1 MTITLKELSKSY
13 GRGPILERISLT
25 LEPGKPLCVTGPS
38 GCGKTT
44 LLRCVLGLEKPD
56 SGMVEYSTGSRPR
69 FGVLFQED
77 RLFDHLDA
85 VENLRL
91 ATGEKDRASL
101 RASLL
106 ELLPPDA
113 LDRPVSAL
121 SGGQR
126 RRVALVRALRPGGAA
141 VILDEP
147 FTGLDAAAAA
157 QAGAFILRELG
168 DRPLLLA
175 LHRKDI
181 PVWCENVLD
190 LGAEGEERR
199 RD

>member
-1 MTITLKELSKSY
+1 MTITLADVSKSY
-13 GRGPILERISLT
+13 GNGPVLERVSLT

-38 GCGKTT
+38 GSGKTT
-44 LLRCVLGLEKPD
+44 LLRLILGLEEPD
-56 SGMVEYSTGSRPR
+56 SGTVEYSAGSRPR

-91 ATGEKDRASL
+91 ATGEKDRDML
-101 RASLL
+101 RAALL
-106 ELLPPDA
+106 ELLPSDA

-126 RRVALVRALRPGGAA
+126 RRVALVRALRPGGEA
-141 VILDEP
+141 VLLDEP

-157 QAGAFILRELG
+157 QAADYIRRETG

-181 PVWCENVLD
+181 PDWCRDILVLD
-190 LGAEGEERR
+190 GSGNAAATL
-199 RD
+199 

>member
-1 MTITLKELSKSY
+1 MTITLTDVSKSF
-13 GRGPILERISLT
+13 GNGPVLEHVSLL

-44 LLRCVLGLEKPD
+44 LLRLVLGLEQPD
-56 SGMVEYSTGSRPR
+56 AGTIAWSTGSRPR

-77 RLFDHLDA
+77 RLFDRLDA

-91 ATGEKDRASL
+91 ATGEKDRAAL
-101 RASLL
+101 RAALCR
-106 ELLPPDA
+106 LLPEEA
-113 LDRPVSAL
+113 LNRPVSAL

-126 RRVALVRALRPGGAA
+126 RRVALVRALRPAGQA

-181 PVWCENVLD
+181 PEWCENLLV
-190 LGAEGEERR
+190 LGAEGE
-199 RD
+199 

>member
-1 MTITLKELSKSY
+1 MTITLKDLSKSY
-13 GRGPILERISLT
+13 GSGPILERIFLT

-56 SGMVEYSTGSRPR
+56 SGMVEYSSGSRPR

-91 ATGEKDRASL
+91 AAGERDRDAL

-106 ELLPPDA
+106 ELLPADA

-141 VILDEP
+141 VVLDEP

-157 QAGAFILRELG
+157 QAADYIRREAG

-181 PVWCENVLD
+181 PDWCENILE
-190 LGAEGEERR
+190 LGAAGEERR

>member
-1 MTITLKELSKSY
+1 MTVTLKNVKKAY
-13 GRGPILERISLT
+13 GGTPVLENLSLT
-25 LEPGKPLCVTGPS
+25 LEPGRPLCVTGPS
-38 GCGKTT
+38 GSGKTT
-44 LLRCVLGLEKPD
+44 LLRLVLGLEKPD
-56 SGMVEYSTGSRPR
+56 GGEVIWSGGVRPR

-91 ATGEKDRASL
+91 ATGEKDRAAL
-101 RASLL
+101 AAALAQ
-106 ELLPPDA
+106 LLPEDA
-113 LDRPVSAL
+113 LHRPVSAL

-126 RRVALVRALRPGGAA
+126 RRVALVRALRPAGEA
-141 VILDEP
+141 VLLDEP

-157 QAGAFILRELG
+157 QAAAYIRRETG

-181 PVWCENVLD
+181 PDWCENILT
-190 LGAEGEERR
+190 LGGERE
-199 RD
+199 

>member
-13 GRGPILERISLT
+13 GSGPILERISLT

-181 PVWCENVLD
+181 PDWCENVLE

>member
-1 MTITLKELSKSY
+1 MTITLTDISKSY
-13 GRGPILERISLT
+13 GNGPVLEHVSLT
-25 LEPGKPLCVTGPS
+25 LEPGRHLCVTGPS

-44 LLRCVLGLEKPD
+44 LLRLVLGLEQPD
-56 SGMVEYSTGSRPR
+56 SGTVRWSSGSRPR
-69 FGVLFQED
+69 IGVLFQED
-77 RLFDHLDA
+77 RLFDRLDA

-91 ATGEKDRASL
+91 ATGERDRAAL
-101 RASLL
+101 RAALL
-106 ELLPPDA
+106 ELLPEDT

-126 RRVALVRALRPGGAA
+126 RRVALVRALRPAGAA
-141 VILDEP
+141 VVLDEP

-157 QAGAFILRELG
+157 QAAKFILRELG

-181 PVWCENVLD
+181 PDWCENILT
-190 LGAEGEERR
+190 LGG
-199 RD
+199 D

>member
-1 MTITLKELSKSY
+1 MTVTLKELSKSY
-13 GRGPILERISLT
+13 GGSPVLERISLT

-56 SGMVEYSTGSRPR
+56 SGTVTYSSGSRPR

-91 ATGEKDRASL
+91 AAGEKDRDAL
-101 RASLL
+101 RAALL
-106 ELLPPDA
+106 ALLPSDV

-157 QAGAFILRELG
+157 QASAFILRELG

-181 PVWCENVLD
+181 PDWCENILE
-190 LGAEGEERR
+190 LGAEGEKRR

>member
-13 GRGPILERISLT
+13 GSGPILERISLT

-126 RRVALVRALRPGGAA
+126 RRVALVRALRSGGAA

-157 QAGAFILRELG
+157 QAGAFLLRELG

-181 PVWCENVLD
+181 PDWCGNILD
-190 LGAEGEERR
+190 LETQGMKNVE
-199 RD
+199 